1 MSTRLCSL
9 CLVLLVCAGC
19 MPPATESPTATST
32 DLPATASPS
41 ETPSPTVTLP
51 APTETLLPT
60 VPTDMP
66 SLELTETPF
75 ILLPTL
81 AHPTASPTG
90 FPQPAAQSAAIQFYT
105 PGPLS
110 SVTSPLHFYGY
121 AIPGYNHRGVIE
133 LTGEDG
139 TVLASEIL
147 QLNTD
152 YKWAFFQWHLAFDA
166 RGAGELGRLTMTTR
180 DEYGRMTA
188 VQSLHLLLLPEGLEI
203 INPPGS
209 LAERCVITDPL
220 PGKHITGGRFTVSGE
235 MQPYNEQPLVV
246 ELLARDG
253 SSLGTQ
259 LVPIAPG
266 QAGTLIPFRVEI
278 PYIVSGFTP
287 VLLSV
292 RQADERI
299 GGTMYLYSQ
308 EISLYP

>member
-1 MSTRLCSL
+1 MLKRTCSL
-9 CLVLLVCAGC
+9 LLVVLICVGC
-19 MPPATESPTATST
+19 IPAAT
-32 DLPATASPS
+32 DP
-41 ETPSPTVTLP
+41 PSPTSTEAPATSWPSDTAFPSVTPETPTLTASATIP
-51 APTETLLPT
+51 TDTATPGWTETLT
-60 VPTDMP
+60 
-66 SLELTETPF
+66 TP
-75 ILLPTL
+75 LPTL

-90 FPQPAAQSAAIQFYT
+90 FPQPAAQSAAIQFYK

-110 SVTSPLHFYGY
+110 TIISPLHFYGY

-152 YKWAFFQWHLAFDA
+152 YKWAFFQWHLAFNV
-166 RGAGELGRLTMTTR
+166 RGAGELGRLTLTTR
-180 DEYGRMTA
+180 DEYGRLTA

-220 PGKHITGGRFTVSGE
+220 PGTHITGGTVEVSGE

-246 ELLARDG
+246 ELVARDG

-266 QAGTLIPFRVEI
+266 QAGAQIRFSVEI
-278 PYIVSGFTP
+278 PYIVTGYTP

-292 RQADERI
+292 HQADERI